1 MKKYPHDVLGGD
13 VMNSKSKKII
23 PIIFIVIALILP
35 LIIKSTYVILLFNF
49 MGLYMISVSGL
60 DLLFGYTGQI
70 SLGHAAFYGI
80 GAYTTAILT
89 TKFGVPAILAVF
101 FSLFVAAVFGIL
113 LAVPACK
120 LVGHFLALLTIAF
133 GQLFYQFVANFSSI
147 SGGFS
152 GINFIPEISF
162 FGLELNTNV
171 HYFYFILV
179 LVIMAL
185 YIKQAIVHSS
195 YGRSLIAIR
204 ENIHAADGAGVNVV
218 SRKISVFAISAV
230 FTALTGSIYACMVGF
245 ISPETFTQ
253 NQSIIFL
260 TMLLLGGMGHFI
272 GPLLGAVIVT
282 IIKEYLQGF
291 GTYQMLIYGLIII
304 VVVLF
309 APNGLVGLYGSIKEK
324 LRQRKRRGTDA

>member
-1 MKKYPHDVLGGD
+1 
-13 VMNSKSKKII
+13 MNIKARKAVPVFFFIAALLI
-23 PIIFIVIALILP
+23 PLF
-35 LIIKSTYVILLFNF
+35 IKSTYIILLFNF

-70 SLGHAAFYGI
+70 SLGHAAFYGL

-89 TKFGVPAILAVF
+89 TRFSVPVIPAIIFSLIVAAFFGV
-101 FSLFVAAVFGIL
+101 L
-113 LAVPACK
+113 LAIPACK

-152 GINFIPEISF
+152 GINFIPEISL
-162 FGLELNTNV
+162 FGMKLTTNV
-171 HYFYFILV
+171 HYFYFILI
-179 LVIMAL
+179 LVVAAL

-204 ENIHAADGAGVNVV
+204 ENIHAADGAGINVV

-260 TMLLLGGMGHFI
+260 TMLLLGGMGHFV
-272 GPLLGAVIVT
+272 GPLIGAVIVT

-309 APNGLVGLYGSIKEK
+309 APNGLVGLYGSVKAR
-324 LRQRKRRGTDA
+324 LGRKRRKTNA

>member
-1 MKKYPHDVLGGD
+1 
-13 VMNSKSKKII
+13 
-23 PIIFIVIALILP
+23 
-35 LIIKSTYVILLFNF
+35 
-49 MGLYMISVSGL
+49 
-60 DLLFGYTGQI
+60 
-70 SLGHAAFYGI
+70 
-80 GAYTTAILT
+80 
-89 TKFGVPAILAVF
+89 
-101 FSLFVAAVFGIL
+101 
-113 LAVPACK
+113 
-120 LVGHFLALLTIAF
+120 
-133 GQLFYQFVANFSSI
+133 
-147 SGGFS
+147 
-152 GINFIPEISF
+152 
-162 FGLELNTNV
+162 
-171 HYFYFILV
+171 
-179 LVIMAL
+179 MAL

-291 GTYQMLIYGLIII
+291 GTYQMLFYGLIII

-309 APNGLVGLYGSIKEK
+309 APMGWSGFM
-324 LRQRKRRGTDA
+324 DP